1 MPLLQFVQHFLGKQE
16 PMRKSTLLDKV
27 DTLAEQARFEQA
39 QQHEQASR
47 KRFESERLWA
57 ESQSHEAEA
66 SRLHNLA
73 EKLEELTDS
82 PV

>member
-1 MPLLQFVQHFLGKQE
+1 MPLMQLVKNFFGKHA
-16 PMRKSTLLDKV
+16 PVRKSTLIDKLDS
-27 DTLAEQARFEQA
+27 LAEQARLEQA
-39 QQHEQASR
+39 QEQEQASR
-47 KRFESERLWA
+47 KRYESERLWA

-73 EKLEELTDS
+73 EELEELTNS

>member
-1 MPLLQFVQHFLGKQE
+1 MPLLQFVKNFFSKHA
-16 PMRKSTLLDKV
+16 PVRTLLDKV
-27 DTLAEQARFEQA
+27 DSLAEQARFEQA
-39 QQHEQASR
+39 QQQEQASR